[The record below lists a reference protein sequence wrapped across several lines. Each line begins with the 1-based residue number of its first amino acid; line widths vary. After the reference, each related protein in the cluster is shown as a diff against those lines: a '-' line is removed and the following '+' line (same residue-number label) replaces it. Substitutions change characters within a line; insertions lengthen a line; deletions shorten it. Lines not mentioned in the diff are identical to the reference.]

1 MTMKL
6 TNSKNLKTNFKS
18 LLKQR
23 EMLHRLVQRMRPED
37 VAYHLGLAVQDF
49 ENFKKT
55 AIHTTDKL
63 YIKENEDFFEEM
75 LKKRD
80 KKLKKLGLLTSEEIV
95 DADVVAPDENNN
107 LETEKTI
114 CLDSIN
120 ETQSKET
127 PC

>member
-1 MTMKL
+1 M
-6 TNSKNLKTNFKS
+6 
-18 LLKQR
+18 
-23 EMLHRLVQRMRPED
+23 
-37 VAYHLGLAVQDF
+37 
-49 ENFKKT
+49 
-55 AIHTTDKL
+55 DKL